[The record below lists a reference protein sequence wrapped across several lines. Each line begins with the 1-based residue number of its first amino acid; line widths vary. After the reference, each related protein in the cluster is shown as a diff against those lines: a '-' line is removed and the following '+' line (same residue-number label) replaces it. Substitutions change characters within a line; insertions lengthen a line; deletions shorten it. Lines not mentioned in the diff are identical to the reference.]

1 MSSSSRRGGWSCKRP
16 GRTWRRGWR
25 KRGWRRWGPPDPLL
39 PFADEALKALY
50 EPGPSA
56 KPSDIVRWDIGWLNK
71 TFLRALDDHLTNL
84 STLAQQQSQRVEDL
98 PPPQLVIGA
107 SAVRAA
113 RESLNQGQ

>member
-1 MSSSSRRGGWSCKRP
+1 
-16 GRTWRRGWR
+16 
-25 KRGWRRWGPPDPLL
+25 
-39 PFADEALKALY
+39 
-50 EPGPSA
+50 
-56 KPSDIVRWDIGWLNK
+56 LNK